1 MHSGESQQQ
10 PNDRPTTDQ
19 MIQEAGMTHR
29 LRTMIATFAALG
41 LAAVLAAPA
50 GAAFPDKPLEF
61 IAPYPP
67 GGAAD
72 TVSRLLANAL
82 AAELGQPVTVVN
94 KPGGGTVIG
103 AQAAKNA
110 APDGYTLFLG
120 TNSTFM
126 LNSAVRNDLPYDGAR
141 DFEAVGMIGEV
152 PLGILVRADSPFQ
165 DLAQL
170 VAAAKA
176 DPQKYNYASYGN
188 ATVPHFAGE
197 MFKTAAGIT
206 MQHIPYQGSAP
217 AMNDLLGGRVQVS
230 FDTLVA
236 AVPQLE
242 AGRIRVLAV
251 TTTKRSPKLPTV
263 PTVAESGY
271 PGYDISSWAAV
282 LAPRGLPAPV
292 KAKLVDAMRAALAK
306 PEVQS
311 RLRELGYE
319 PSYDPLAN
327 WADLVPRETGRMR
340 AIATKA
346 QIRMD

>member
-1 MHSGESQQQ
+1 MNPRRRS
-10 PNDRPTTDQ
+10 
-19 MIQEAGMTHR
+19 A
-29 LRTMIATFAALG
+29 LATFAILG
-41 LAAVLAAPA
+41 LAAVLASRAL
-50 GAAFPDKPLEF
+50 AAFPERPLEL

-72 TVSRLLANAL
+72 TVSRLIANAL
-82 AAELGQPVTVVN
+82 GAELGQPVTVVN

-126 LNSAVRNDLPYDGAR
+126 LNPAVRNDLPYDGAR

-152 PLGILVRADSPFQ
+152 PLGILVRADSPYQ
-165 DLAQL
+165 NLAQL

-176 DPQKYNYASYGN
+176 DPRRLNYASYGN

-197 MFKTAAGIT
+197 MFKSASGIG
-206 MQHIPYQGSAP
+206 MEHIPYQGSAP

-242 AGRIRVLAV
+242 AGRIRILAV
-251 TTTKRSPKLPTV
+251 TTTRRSGKLPNV
-263 PTVAESGY
+263 PTVAESGF
-271 PGYDISSWAAV
+271 PGYDISSWAAI
-282 LAPRGLPAPV
+282 LTPRGLSAPV
-292 KAKLVDAMRAALAK
+292 KAKLVDALRVALAK

-319 PSYDPLAN
+319 PSFDPLAN
-327 WADLVPRETGRMR
+327 WADLVPRETTRMR
-340 AIATKA
+340 AIANKA
-346 QIRMD
+346 QIKVD